1 MLLTI
6 FSASNYG
13 GVCRNRGGVLIFDEK
28 GPAEVKEFY
37 EPPLDQYREM
47 CEQKVVEGV
56 LPRMKRWRSLSK
68 LPGGSARR
76 LRLEE
81 REKQRQAEGKWTH
94 LLFDVDTSDGS
105 AHLKPTDIEALKART
120 QAARERANSR
130 RTESGSSGKLA
141 AVERRASRSTTPKGP
156 KKTLSHKNMQASKTP
171 PPALSAAHPCRRP
184 CTSPS
189 LSHPSPLLPFAA
201 ALPPLR
207 AAPLDQVT
215 WLRHVRRVRGRPRR
229 PDHRTDGLLR
239 GDQPER
245 RGARRRFTPPSPP
258 IHTSIS
264 HLHSHPPSPPR

>member
-1 MLLTI
+1 M
-6 FSASNYG
+6 
-13 GVCRNRGGVLIFDEK
+13 
-28 GPAEVKEFY
+28 KEFY
-37 EPPLDQYREM
+37 APPLDQYREM

-94 LLFDVDTSDGS
+94 LLFDVDTSDGP

-130 RTESGSSGKLA
+130 RTDPGSSGKLP

-171 PPALSAAHPCRRP
+171 
-184 CTSPS
+184 
-189 LSHPSPLLPFAA
+189 
-201 ALPPLR
+201 
-207 AAPLDQVT
+207 
-215 WLRHVRRVRGRPRR
+215 
-229 PDHRTDGLLR
+229 
-239 GDQPER
+239 
-245 RGARRRFTPPSPP
+245 
-258 IHTSIS
+258 
-264 HLHSHPPSPPR
+264 HPPSPPPTPATAPCTSHSLTPSIPPTLRSGTPSSPRRSARPSHVAPTCPKGSRPTPPTRRSYRWSSARRPTRATR

>member
-1 MLLTI
+1 M
-6 FSASNYG
+6 
-13 GVCRNRGGVLIFDEK
+13 
-28 GPAEVKEFY
+28 KEFY
-37 EPPLDQYREM
+37 APPLDQYREM

-94 LLFDVDTSDGS
+94 LLFDVDTSDGP

-130 RTESGSSGKLA
+130 RTDPGSSGKLP

-171 PPALSAAHPCRRP
+171 HSLCTAHLPPPPPPLTLTTP
-184 CTSPS
+184 
-189 LSHPSPLLPFAA
+189 PLLPFAA

-207 AAPLDQVT
+207 AAPLDQISR
-215 WLRHVRRVRGRPRR
+215 LRHVRRVRGRPRR
-229 PDHRTDGLLR
+229 PDDRTDGLLR

-245 RGARRRFTPPSPP
+245 RGERPRFTPPSPP
-258 IHTSIS
+258 LHTSIRTS
-264 HLHSHPPSPPR
+264 IPTPHSPPR

>member
-1 MLLTI
+1 M
-6 FSASNYG
+6 
-13 GVCRNRGGVLIFDEK
+13 
-28 GPAEVKEFY
+28 KEFY
-37 EPPLDQYREM
+37 APPLDQYREM

-94 LLFDVDTSDGS
+94 LLFDVDTSDGP

-130 RTESGSSGKLA
+130 RTESGSSGKLP

-156 KKTLSHKNMQASKTP
+156 KKTLSHKNMQASARHTTPLSAYLP
-171 PPALSAAHPCRRP
+171 PPLHLSL
-184 CTSPS
+184 S

-229 PDHRTDGLLR
+229 PDDRSDGLLR

-245 RGARRRFTPPSPP
+245 RGERRRFPPPSPP
-258 IHTSIS
+258 IHTSIRTS
-264 HLHSHPPSPPR
+264 IPTPHPPSR

>member
-1 MLLTI
+1 
-6 FSASNYG
+6 
-13 GVCRNRGGVLIFDEK
+13 
-28 GPAEVKEFY
+28 
-37 EPPLDQYREM
+37 M

-94 LLFDVDTSDGS
+94 LLFDVDTSDGP

-130 RTESGSSGKLA
+130 RTESGSSGKLP

-171 PPALSAAHPCRRP
+171 HSLCTAHLPPPPPPLTLTTP
-184 CTSPS
+184 
-189 LSHPSPLLPFAA
+189 PLLPFAA

-207 AAPLDQVT
+207 AAPLDQIT

-229 PDHRTDGLLR
+229 PDDRTDGLLR

-245 RGARRRFTPPSPP
+245 RGERPPFTHLHRHP
-258 IHTSIS
+258 S
-264 HLHSHPPSPPR
+264 HLHSHPIFPPHIPPCR